1 MPDFTD
7 GEIFV
12 DYQHSNNAADD
23 LVLQTHAIAKTLESL
38 DMELNELKK
47 TWQGGDADMYRSK
60 QAAWD
65 GAVKEMEGMLHS
77 HASLLNKIVDNY
89 QWSESRLTQMWE
101 DVRIGR

>member
-1 MPDFTD
+1 MPNFND

-23 LVLQTHAIAKTLESL
+23 LVFQTHAIAKTLESL

-47 TWQGGDADMYRSK
+47 TWIGGDADLYRIK

-65 GAVKEMEGMLHS
+65 GAVKELEGMLHS
-77 HASLLNKIVDNY
+77 NAGLLNQIVENY
-89 QWSESRLTQMWE
+89 QWSESRLTQLWE
-101 DVRIGR
+101 DVHIGR